1 MRTTPFLFYG
11 VRGLWAEDSGGCH
24 GAIVR
29 NILGSM
35 ARIMPGAIARPAV
48 DRVQAL
54 CDGLASSQA
63 RIKYGSAKQL
73 LRISEENPGLLQPH
87 FELLVRVMEGEA
99 RILRW
104 NATRILAHL
113 ARVDSECRI
122 DGLLDRY
129 LAPIGGDEMIAA
141 ANTIQGAADIAL
153 AKPYLADR
161 IARAIVEVQHANYQR
176 PECRQVAAGHAIQ
189 ALDRFF
195 HHVQRKEV
203 VLAFVAAQLESSRPA
218 TRKKAERFVAKWNR
232 RTINS

>member
-1 MRTTPFLFYG
+1 
-11 VRGLWAEDSGGCH
+11 
-24 GAIVR
+24 
-29 NILGSM
+29 M
-35 ARIMPGAIARPAV
+35 ARMMPGAAARPAV

-73 LRISEENPGLLQPH
+73 IRISEENPGLLQPH
-87 FELLVRVMEGEA
+87 FDLFVRVMDGEA

-104 NATRILAHL
+104 NAARILAHL
-113 ARVDSECRI
+113 ANVDSDCRI
-122 DGLLDRY
+122 DALLDRY
-129 LAPIGGDEMIAA
+129 LAPICGNEMIAA

-161 IARAIVEVQHANYQR
+161 LARAIVEVRHAHYQR

-195 HHVQRKEV
+195 HHVQRKEII
-203 VLAFVAAQLESSRPA
+203 LAFVAAQLESPRPA
-218 TRKKAERFVAKWNR
+218 TRRKAKRFLAKWKR
-232 RTINS
+232 RTMNS